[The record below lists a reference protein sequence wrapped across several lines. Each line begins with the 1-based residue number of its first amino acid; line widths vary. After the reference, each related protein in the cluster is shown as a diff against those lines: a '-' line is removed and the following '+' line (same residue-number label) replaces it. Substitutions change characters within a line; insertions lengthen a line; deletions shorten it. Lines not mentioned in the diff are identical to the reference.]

1 MRRLLLAVALVAC
14 SATVRAEFLDGN
26 QLLERMNGSNMD
38 RMLALGYVMAAS
50 DAVRGSKLCDVPPT
64 VTAGQ
69 THDMVKAYL
78 ERFPQV
84 RHFTADV
91 LVSRALEI
99 MWPCSKAPAS
109 SGSRSL

>member
-1 MRRLLLAVALVAC
+1 MKRLVLALALFSGA
-14 SATVRAEFLDGN
+14 AQAEFMDGN
-26 QLLERMNGSNMD
+26 DLLDKMNGSNMD
-38 RMLALGYVMAAS
+38 KMLALGYVMAAS
-50 DAVRGSKLCDVPPT
+50 DAARGVRICNVPPT

-91 LVSRALEI
+91 LVGRALEV

-109 SGSRSL
+109 PGSRSL